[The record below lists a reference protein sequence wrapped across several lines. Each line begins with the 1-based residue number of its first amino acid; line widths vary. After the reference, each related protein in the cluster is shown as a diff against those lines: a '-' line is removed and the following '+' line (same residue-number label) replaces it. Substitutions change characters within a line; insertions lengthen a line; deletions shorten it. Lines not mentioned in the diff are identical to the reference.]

1 MLKLNTNIF
10 LAMPEPT
17 IHDLLR
23 KTFSTS
29 GKDEWVKAASTE
41 RPDKTAVENL
51 LWNFDGL
58 SFSPYYTKEDLKET
72 EYLDRFHLTSFESP
86 YPAWFN
92 IPEIKVTN
100 AGDDNQLALDY
111 LLRGADG
118 IIFDLSESKD
128 ISIDALLKNIDW
140 NHCYISF
147 KNCDTEVATKIFA
160 YTEQKK
166 YTVARLLGCIWW
178 RQSPPVESFAQ
189 AFKNHLSE
197 FQKYHLFGIEAP
209 PQSPISE
216 ISTSLQRGVR
226 LIEALTDLGLNRE
239 TVFRSVSFSFTSG
252 GNFLVNIAKLKAVR
266 ILWYQIS
273 RAFEITEYMPSDLH
287 IHCRTN
293 ENVDEKYEPHGNM
306 IQNTVQALSAIAGG
320 CNAITIKS
328 GKQLGSMIDR
338 VALNVSN
345 VLKEESHFG
354 KVANPLAGSYAIDKM
369 VHDLSRA
376 VWKDFQKNLQS

>member
-1 MLKLNTNIF
+1 
-10 LAMPEPT
+10 MPEPT

-86 YPAWFN
+86 YPTWFN
-92 IPEIKVTN
+92 TPEIEVKN
-100 AGDDNQLALDY
+100 ADDDNQLALDY

-166 YTVARLLGCIWW
+166 YTVARLLGCI
-178 RQSPPVESFAQ
+178 
-189 AFKNHLSE
+189 
-197 FQKYHLFGIEAP
+197 
-209 PQSPISE
+209 
-216 ISTSLQRGVR
+216 
-226 LIEALTDLGLNRE
+226 
-239 TVFRSVSFSFTSG
+239 
-252 GNFLVNIAKLKAVR
+252 
-266 ILWYQIS
+266 
-273 RAFEITEYMPSDLH
+273 
-287 IHCRTN
+287 
-293 ENVDEKYEPHGNM
+293 
-306 IQNTVQALSAIAGG
+306 
-320 CNAITIKS
+320 
-328 GKQLGSMIDR
+328 
-338 VALNVSN
+338 
-345 VLKEESHFG
+345 
-354 KVANPLAGSYAIDKM
+354 
-369 VHDLSRA
+369 
-376 VWKDFQKNLQS
+376 